1 MANAISISDFSSLN
15 FRKDWIIPLSVD
27 TDYVQKFRSTDTIR
41 VQYALTDTSIAGDI
55 TARATSIYGTKV
67 TLPAPKAVFTYL
79 SRAIYEVVFTPASA
93 GLSQTRWTF
102 SLRNGTTT
110 VASTDFLVCDRIE
123 DTVLFEITD
132 DRNAFDTYFAGRTF
146 QFRVEGVFLP
156 EETSFGADT
165 DTFRDQQYGL
175 HQLSTI
181 VTETFRLT
189 LGGGRDGGGVPC
201 WVAAKVNAYLAAS
214 SVTIDGLRYVRG
226 DGAAP
231 TRVALGANFPLSL
244 YTVELERYPSPY
256 RGGTITDLALL
267 AAEDDRIVNTETG
280 EAIDMTEAHGRYY

>member
-1 MANAISISDFSSLN
+1 MANNAISISDFSSLN

-27 TDYVQKFRSTDTIR
+27 TDYVQKFRTTDIIR
-41 VQYALTDTSIAGDI
+41 VQYILTDTSIAGDI
-55 TARATSIYGTKV
+55 SARLTRYSTGGV
-67 TLPAPKAVFTYL
+67 SSLPAPQAVFTYG
-79 SRAIYEVVFTPASA
+79 SRAIYEIVIEAGALPQDRYTFT
-93 GLSQTRWTF
+93 
-102 SLRNGTTT
+102 LRNGTAA
-110 VASTDFLVCDRIE
+110 VASADFLVCDRIE

-146 QFRVEGVFLP
+146 QFRTEGVFLP

-165 DTFRDQQYGL
+165 ETFRDQQLGL

-189 LGGGRDGGGVPC
+189 IGGGRDGCGVPY

-214 SVTIDGLRYVRG
+214 NVRIDGLRYVRG

-231 TRVALGANFPLSL
+231 TRIALGTNFPLSL

-256 RGGTITDLALL
+256 KGGTITTLALL

-280 EAIDMTEAHGRYY
+280 EAIDMSEAYGRYY